1 MALVLLPGQ
10 VSSMPQLSL
19 HGPVPL
25 VNSTMAGSPQGG
37 STDPALLFRPSNLL
51 LLSSRV
57 SHRPLVGFLALPSLQ
72 RIPRILLQ
80 LK

>member
-1 MALVLLPGQ
+1 MALVLLPRQ

-19 HGPVPL
+19 HVPL

-37 STDPALLFRPSNLL
+37 SADPALLFCPAS
-51 LLSSRV
+51 LLSLSPRV
-57 SHRPLVGFLALPSLQ
+57 SHRALVGFLALPSLQ